1 MISPPFIKVC
11 GQTHAG
17 TVDASLAMGA
27 RYVGFIFHEGSPRSI
42 TPERAAAIPTGT
54 AVRVGVFVR
63 QGVQEILRAVQIAR
77 LHLVQ
82 LHGRQSMEDA
92 DAIGAQRVIR
102 VLWPQQYAGVGE
114 LQATLDAWASHCAMY
129 LLDAGESPCCGGT
142 GKTLNADSL
151 TQLRFPHPW
160 ILAGGLNAENIP
172 QLVSICHPDGID
184 LNSGVE
190 IAPGLKDPLKLL
202 AAVQAL

>member
-1 MISPPFIKVC
+1 MVSPPFIKVC

-42 TPERAAAIPTGT
+42 TPERAAAISTGT

-77 LHLVQ
+77 LHFVQ
-82 LHGRQSMEDA
+82 LHGAQSMEDA
-92 DAIGAQRVIR
+92 DAIGAQKIIR
-102 VLWPQQYAGVGE
+102 VLWPQRYTEIEA
-114 LQATLDAWASHCAMY
+114 LQSDIDAWAPHCAMY

-142 GKTLNADSL
+142 GKTLNADRL
-151 TQLRFPHPW
+151 AQLRFPHPW
-160 ILAGGLNAENIP
+160 ILAGGLRPENIS
-172 QLVSICHPDGID
+172 QLVAASHPDGID

-190 IAPGLKDPLKLL
+190 IAPGLKDSLKLL
-202 AAVQAL
+202 AAVKAL